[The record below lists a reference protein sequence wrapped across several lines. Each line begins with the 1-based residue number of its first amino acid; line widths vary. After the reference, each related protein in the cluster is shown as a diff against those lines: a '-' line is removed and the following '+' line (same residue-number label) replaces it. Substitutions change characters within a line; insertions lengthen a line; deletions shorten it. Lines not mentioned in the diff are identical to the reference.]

1 MERVD
6 DGQIKQQQQQQPP
19 CSDNFSLAA
28 AAASSWPPPPP
39 PQVRSS
45 PSSSSSYTCGYCKK
59 EFRSA
64 QGLGGHMNVHRL
76 DRARLIH
83 QQHMSHRIAPPPP
96 NLNPSCT
103 VLDLGLSL
111 SSLLARGAAGS
122 DGGLPAVPL
131 EKLGNRFSSTS
142 SAATT
147 NDYSEG
153 KNLEL
158 RMGARS
164 HGDGTEER
172 LDLQLRLGYSSVR
185 QRNC

>member
-1 MERVD
+1 METVD
-6 DGQIKQQQQQQPP
+6 DGQIKLQQQQQQP
-19 CSDNFSLAA
+19 CSDNFRLAA
-28 AAASSWPPPPP
+28 AAFSWPPSPP

-83 QQHMSHRIAPPPP
+83 QQYMSHRVAPPPNP
-96 NLNPSCT
+96 NPSCT

-111 SSLLARGAAGS
+111 SSLLARGGAAGS
-122 DGGLPAVPL
+122 NGGLPAVPL
-131 EKLGNRFSSTS
+131 EKMGNRFSSTA
-142 SAATT
+142 SAAT

-153 KNLEL
+153 KTLEL
-158 RMGARS
+158 RMGACS
-164 HGDGTEER
+164 HGGDGTEER
-172 LDLQLRLGYSSVR
+172 LDLQLRLGY
-185 QRNC
+185 